1 MVCIRSQ
8 VNNIIDRFI
17 KFKWKLNESNK
28 EVKSQLAFTSVGELI
43 LALII
48 LASPSSPVNT
58 IGETTE
64 ALNP

>member
-58 IGETTE
+58 SGETTE